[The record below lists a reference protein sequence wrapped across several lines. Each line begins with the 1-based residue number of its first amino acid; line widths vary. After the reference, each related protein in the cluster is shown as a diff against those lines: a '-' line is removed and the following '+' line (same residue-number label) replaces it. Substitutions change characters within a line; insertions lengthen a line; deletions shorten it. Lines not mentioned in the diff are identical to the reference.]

1 MALILRK
8 ALAFAR
14 TTTFQLT
21 ISYTIVF
28 GISLSVLALFFYWS
42 TIGVV
47 VRETDRIVEEEVRVL
62 SKVYRERGL
71 DWLIKTLSVRAR
83 LTRKMLYQFASPDG
97 QPLAGNLKSWPIAE
111 TNEDGWVEFT
121 YVLPQSEVVVPARGR
136 ISRLPDGV
144 QFLVARNIEEISQI
158 KNVFKR
164 SLQVVISL
172 TIIFALVGGLYMSR
186 RVLRRIAAFTKATG
200 EIVDGGLNRR
210 LESRLTGD
218 EFDVL
223 AEHLNE
229 MLDKIESLVGTV
241 RHVSDNIAHD
251 LRTPL
256 TRLRNKI
263 EVVAASSPESL
274 RAELESSVADADELL
289 LTFASLLRIAR
300 IESGTYSPTL
310 EKIDLSVILA
320 DAADLYQGV
329 ASERNVVLVSDT
341 DPSLVINGD
350 RNLMFQA
357 ISNLLDNA
365 VKNSPSQGAVGLVAT
380 EENNEVQVRIH
391 DNGPGIPEEE
401 YDRVLE
407 RFSRLDQ
414 SRSLPGSGLGLS
426 VVKAVVELH
435 AGTLRFRNNDPGLM
449 VELKFPSNKIL

>member
-1 MALILRK
+1 MAVFFK
-8 ALAFAR
+8 KTLAFAR

-21 ISYTIVF
+21 ISYTFVF
-28 GISLSVLALFFYWS
+28 GISLSLLALFFYWS

-83 LTRKMLYQFASPDG
+83 LTRKMLYQFASPEG
-97 QPLAGNLKSWPIAE
+97 QPLAGNLKSWPVSKSDG
-111 TNEDGWVEFT
+111 DGWVEFT

-158 KNVFKR
+158 KNVFER

-172 TIIFALVGGLYMSR
+172 TVIFALLGGLYMSR

-229 MLDKIESLVGTV
+229 MLDKIESLLGTV

-263 EVVAASSPESL
+263 EVVAASSPESV

-329 ASERNVVLVSDT
+329 ADERNVVLVSDT
-341 DPSLVINGD
+341 DPNLVVQGD
-350 RNLMFQA
+350 RNLVFQA

-365 VKNSPSQGAVGLVAT
+365 VKNSPSGGSVGLVAT
-380 EENNEVQVRIH
+380 KENNEVRLKIY
-391 DNGPGIPEEE
+391 DSGPGIPEEE

-426 VVKAVVELH
+426 VVKAVIELH
-435 AGTLRFRNNDPGLM
+435 RGTLIFRNNDPGLM
-449 VELKFPSNKIL
+449 VELKFPLN

>member
-1 MALILRK
+1 
-8 ALAFAR
+8 
-14 TTTFQLT
+14 
-21 ISYTIVF
+21 VF

-83 LTRKMLYQFASPDG
+83 LTRKMLYQFASPQG
-97 QPLAGNLKSWPIAE
+97 QPLAGNLKSWPIAK
-111 TNEDGWVEFT
+111 TDEDGWVEFT

-144 QFLVARNIEEISQI
+144 QFLVARNVEEISQI

-172 TIIFALVGGLYMSR
+172 TLIFALLGGLYMSR
-186 RVLRRIAAFTKATG
+186 RVLRRIGAFTKATG
-200 EIVDGGLNRR
+200 EIVDGRLDKR

-229 MLDKIESLVGTV
+229 MLDRIESLIGTV

-263 EVVAASSPESL
+263 EMVAASSPESL

-310 EKIDLSVILA
+310 RICIKAWRTSEMWCWSEMRIL
-320 DAADLYQGV
+320 D
-329 ASERNVVLVSDT
+329 
-341 DPSLVINGD
+341 
-350 RNLMFQA
+350 
-357 ISNLLDNA
+357 
-365 VKNSPSQGAVGLVAT
+365 
-380 EENNEVQVRIH
+380 
-391 DNGPGIPEEE
+391 
-401 YDRVLE
+401 
-407 RFSRLDQ
+407 
-414 SRSLPGSGLGLS
+414 
-426 VVKAVVELH
+426 
-435 AGTLRFRNNDPGLM
+435 
-449 VELKFPSNKIL
+449 

>member
-1 MALILRK
+1 
-8 ALAFAR
+8 
-14 TTTFQLT
+14 
-21 ISYTIVF
+21 
-28 GISLSVLALFFYWS
+28 
-42 TIGVV
+42 
-47 VRETDRIVEEEVRVL
+47 
-62 SKVYRERGL
+62 
-71 DWLIKTLSVRAR
+71 
-83 LTRKMLYQFASPDG
+83 
-97 QPLAGNLKSWPIAE
+97 
-111 TNEDGWVEFT
+111 
-121 YVLPQSEVVVPARGR
+121 
-136 ISRLPDGV
+136 
-144 QFLVARNIEEISQI
+144 
-158 KNVFKR
+158 
-164 SLQVVISL
+164 
-172 TIIFALVGGLYMSR
+172 
-186 RVLRRIAAFTKATG
+186 
-200 EIVDGGLNRR
+200 
-210 LESRLTGD
+210 LTGD

-229 MLDKIESLVGTV
+229 MLDRIESLIGTV

-263 EVVAASSPESL
+263 EMVAASSPDTV

-329 ASERNVVLVSDT
+329 ADERNVVLVRDT
-341 DPSLVINGD
+341 DPRLTINGD

-365 VKNSPSQGAVGLVAT
+365 VKNSPSEGAVGLVAT
-380 EENNEVQVRIH
+380 EENNEVQLKIY

-401 YDRVLE
+401 YGRVLE

-435 AGTLRFRNNDPGLM
+435 RGTLTFRSNDPGLM
-449 VELKFPSNKIL
+449 VELKFPSN